1 MSLSANFDLIYEEQ
15 KAYVPNPGMDKRREL
30 VETEVVGSFRQ
41 IIGSDSSLSQY
52 RVQGSNGIGNNAKV
66 PWVRVFDP
74 AQSPSATSGW
84 YVVQLFA
91 ADGSASYLS
100 LNLGV
105 TKLTPGQIEQQVA
118 VANEILAK
126 DLQSRTDTVTSISLK
141 DTNLGRRYE
150 TGNIAAFRYE
160 PRQAFRDE
168 EFASQ
173 LKWLISLLPRLPK
186 PITDLEET
194 PMSSSANTTDEITL
208 LEAETGWS
216 KEQLLPLIES
226 LQDASPQIVLTG
238 PPGTGKTHIARAI
251 AKYLVSAPSV
261 VDVSSLVKIVQFH
274 PSYGYEE
281 FVEGLRPVATPTGGV
296 EFQTVPGAIVK
307 IAREIEKDGQARVL
321 IIDEMNRANLPK
333 VFGELMFLLEYRD
346 ESISLALTK
355 EFKLPSKL
363 YIIGTLNTADRS
375 VQGLDLALRRRFD
388 FFEIQPSVDI
398 LKAHYK
404 KSGNKNDLKDK
415 LFSGFEKL
423 NEQIS
428 SAVGDRHLQIG
439 HSYFMKKHL
448 TRVSLE
454 KTWTQQLFPLIEEYF
469 FDSAETAAEFKFDDY
484 WPA

>member
-1 MSLSANFDLIYEEQ
+1 MSLSAIFGLIYEEQ
-15 KAYVPNPGMDKRREL
+15 KSYVPSPGMDRRREL
-30 VETEVVGSFRQ
+30 VETDVVGSFRQ
-41 IIGSDSSLSQY
+41 IIGSDASLSQY

-91 ADGSASYLS
+91 ADGSASFLS

-105 TKLTPGQIEQQVA
+105 TKMTPAQIEQQVA
-118 VANEILAK
+118 IANEILAK
-126 DLQSRTDTVTSISLK
+126 DLQSRSDTVSSISLK

-150 TGNIAAFRYE
+150 TGNITAFRFE
-160 PRQAFRDE
+160 PGKAFGDE
-168 EFASQ
+168 EFARQ

-186 PITDLEET
+186 PNTDLEET
-194 PMSSSANTTDEITL
+194 IMTTGAPVSDEIAV

-238 PPGTGKTHIARAI
+238 PPGTGKTHIARAL
-251 AKYLVSAPSV
+251 AKYLVATSSTGY
-261 VDVSSLVKIVQFH
+261 DSSLVKIVQFH

-281 FVEGLRPVATPTGGV
+281 FVEGLRPVATPAGGV
-296 EFQTVPGAIVK
+296 EFQTVPGAIVN
-307 IAREIEKDGQARVL
+307 IARDIEKDGKARVL

-346 ESISLALTK
+346 ETISLALTK

-388 FFEIQPSVDI
+388 FFEIQPSVEI

-404 KSGNKNDLKDK
+404 KPGNKNDLKDK
-415 LFSGFEKL
+415 LFAGFEKL

-428 SAVGDRHLQIG
+428 NAVGDRHLQVG
-439 HSYFMKKHL
+439 HSYFMKKHM
-448 TRVSLE
+448 TRASLE
-454 KTWTQQLFPLIEEYF
+454 KTWNQQLFPLIEEYF
-469 FDSAETAAEFKFDDY
+469 FDSAETAAGFKLDDY